1 MEGLYRIEMKMI
13 PECAGGRL
21 KMCEHNWVCSLSDDL
36 FTEI

>member
-21 KMCEHNWVCSLSDDL
+21 KMCEYNLVCSLSDDL